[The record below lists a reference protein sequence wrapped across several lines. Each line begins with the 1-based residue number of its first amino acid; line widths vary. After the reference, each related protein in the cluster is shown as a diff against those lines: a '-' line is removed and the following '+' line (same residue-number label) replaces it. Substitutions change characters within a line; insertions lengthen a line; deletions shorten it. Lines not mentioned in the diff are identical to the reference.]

1 MPLRSLDSFWLGNS
15 LWEPLFTQVARDGP
29 GTLGSLL
36 NLLCKPAGGGVWNAP
51 FLIITVWVQKP
62 HVSWPRP
69 WPVWVGRNVSDL
81 FGLIR
86 LWKVCSPNDTKGAVK
101 VPVYGAPACS
111 FHTRT
116 SHTGRCTEAAVALA
130 PCWQGQLEGSR
141 IEFGSLFQKVYSLV
155 RRFIP
160 WSLELCFLVCS
171 KADHHSGRS
180 VQGNNFMVDR
190 KQREKEYRKRPVQ
203 SLGSRDVSLGIYP
216 IQLGPTPYLSPA
228 PNNAIIFSLR
238 DSLFIELELLKV

>member
-1 MPLRSLDSFWLGNS
+1 MEHLHVPSIPEPATQAVVRKQLWLWHRADRDNLREVG
-15 LWEPLFTQVARDGP
+15 
-29 GTLGSLL
+29 L
-36 NLLCKPAGGGVWNAP
+36 NLVHC
-51 FLIITVWVQKP
+51 F
-62 HVSWPRP
+62 
-69 WPVWVGRNVSDL
+69 
-81 FGLIR
+81 
-86 LWKVCSPNDTKGAVK
+86 
-101 VPVYGAPACS
+101 
-111 FHTRT
+111 
-116 SHTGRCTEAAVALA
+116 
-130 PCWQGQLEGSR
+130 
-141 IEFGSLFQKVYSLV
+141 

-203 SLGSRDVSLGIYP
+203 SLDSRDVSLGIYP